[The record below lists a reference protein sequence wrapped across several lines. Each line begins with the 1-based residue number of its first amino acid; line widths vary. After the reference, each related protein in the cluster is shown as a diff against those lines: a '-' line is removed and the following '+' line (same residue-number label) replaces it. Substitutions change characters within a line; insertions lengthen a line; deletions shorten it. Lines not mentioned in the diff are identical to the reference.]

1 MSQRFVYADNAATT
15 PVSDSVFNAMLPF
28 IKDQYGNPSS
38 IYSIGREAT
47 AAIKK
52 AREQVAALL
61 NAKTDEI
68 IFNGGGSEGDN
79 TVLKGYAFANR
90 KKGNHIISTK
100 IEHHAMLHAMEWLEK
115 QGFEVTLLGVD
126 EYGRISLDE
135 LRAAIR
141 PETILISVMAANN
154 EIGTVQPLAE
164 IGAIAKEHKIAFH
177 TDAVQAVGHIPL
189 DVEAMNITMLS
200 MSAHK
205 FHGPKGVGALY
216 VKRGTR
222 IDTFL
227 HGGGQER
234 SRRGGTENVAG
245 IVGLG
250 QAAEDARVNLEA
262 DMSRIAAMRDRMVK
276 AILEIPYT
284 RLNGHPTDRLPG
296 NANFSIEGIEGEAIV
311 LTLDNMGI
319 AASSGSA
326 CSSGSLDPSHV
337 LMSIGLSHAVAHG
350 SLRLS
355 LDSQNTEEDVD
366 YIIQSVKTMAE
377 NLRAVSPVW
386 EDGKPL
392 WANFQ

>member
-1 MSQRFVYADNAATT
+1 MTKRFVYADNAATT
-15 PVSDSVFNAMLPF
+15 PVSDAVFEAMLPY
-28 IKDQYGNPSS
+28 IKEQYGNPSS
-38 IYSIGREAT
+38 IYSIGRESA
-47 AAIKK
+47 AAISH

-79 TVLKGYAFANR
+79 TVLKGFAFANR
-90 KKGNHIISTK
+90 AKGNHIISTK
-100 IEHHAMLHAMEWLEK
+100 IEHHAMLHALEWLEK
-115 QGFEVTLLGVD
+115 QGFEVTLLDVD
-126 EYGRISLDE
+126 KYGQISLSE
-135 LRAAIR
+135 LEAAIR

-154 EIGTVQPLAE
+154 EIGTIQPLTE
-164 IGAIAKEHKIAFH
+164 IGAIAKAHKIAFH

-200 MSAHK
+200 LSAHK

-222 IDTFL
+222 IDTFM

-250 QAAEDARVNLEA
+250 KAAEEARLHMDT
-262 DMSRIAAMRDRMVK
+262 DMARIATMRDRMVK

-284 RLNGHPTDRLPG
+284 RLNGHPTNRLPG

-337 LMSIGLSHAVAHG
+337 LMSIGLTHEVAHG

-366 YIIQSVKTMAE
+366 YIIECVKTMAQ

-386 EDGKPL
+386 EGGKPL